1 MQLDDILVVERFHD
15 LEFPVLV
22 LLVLVD
28 VLDRHFALVI
38 MQIFRLEMLVQL
50 VLDTRS
56 RRFRFLL
63 LGCSDSVFIG
73 GVIFSWFIVKVRL
86 TDIFFGLLFK
96 CCSYCIDFLLF

>member
-22 LLVLVD
+22 LLVLMD
-28 VLDRHFALVI
+28 VLDRHFALVV
-38 MQIFRLEMLVQL
+38 MQIFRLGMLVQL
-50 VLDTRS
+50 VLGTRS

-86 TDIFFGLLFK
+86 TIYFLDYYSSAGLIVL
-96 CCSYCIDFLLF
+96 IFLLF